1 MSQNYD
7 VSRASKLSEHA
18 DDNFIEANVADPYVH
33 EFTLKE
39 RDFYLYIAGMLVRI
53 QTIVLGFIL
62 FGVETENICVVPYP
76 SMRPLPYEYIPEN
89 LMMIPGGFANM
100 S

>member
-1 MSQNYD
+1 M
-7 VSRASKLSEHA
+7 
-18 DDNFIEANVADPYVH
+18 DDNFIEAVPDPLAH

-62 FGVETENICVVPYP
+62 FAVEKDNICIVPFP
-76 SMRPLPYEYIPEN
+76 SMRPLPYEYIPEE
-89 LMMIPGGFANM
+89 LTITPGGFANM